1 MRMLTGSNESDS
13 GSGDAK
19 EWIGSLSYRSEAA
32 APPSKTD
39 LDRLLTQAKARNR
52 ALGVTGMLLYDSGR
66 YFQTLEGPPE
76 ALDDVWASIR
86 RDPRHGSIEVL
97 SQHIVPARLFS
108 GWDMQLYSRAR
119 DPKRL
124 SPQIGGGIVPLADH
138 VPLAGRHALDGDD
151 RRLSALIG
159 DLMAQGWVGDALI
172 THLIEPTARALGD
185 AWLADDCSELDLT
198 IGLSMLQ
205 LAGHAVHAGSGVDG
219 IRQRRYSIL
228 LASAPGE
235 PHMLGPSLLGD
246 MFTDAGWIVDMTFPD
261 DDDALTREVRA
272 RRPDAV
278 DIALSD
284 ALSRDHTLA
293 TLRET
298 IERTRLVTANETMV
312 ISVGGR
318 LFAEAAATALTVG
331 ADHARRT
338 AAGTSLNIAALIDQR
353 RRKQT

>member
-1 MRMLTGSNESDS
+1 MLTGSDQGDS
-13 GSGDAK
+13 GCGDDVD
-19 EWIGSLSYRSEAA
+19 WIGSLSYRSEAA
-32 APPSKTD
+32 APPSRSD
-39 LDRLLTQAKARNR
+39 LDTLLTQAQARNR
-52 ALGVTGMLLYDSGR
+52 ALGVTGMMLYDNGR

-76 ALDDVWASIR
+76 ALDDIWASIR

-108 GWDMQLYSRAR
+108 GWDMQLYSRVL
-119 DPKRL
+119 DPRQL
-124 SPQIGGGIVPLADH
+124 SSQRGNRPVPLAEH
-138 VPLAGRHALDGDD
+138 VPQAQRHALDGDD
-151 RRLSALIG
+151 RRLNALIG
-159 DLMAQGWVGDALI
+159 DLMAQGWIGDALI

-205 LAGHAVHAGSGVDG
+205 LAGHTVHAGSSVEG

-261 DDDALTREVRA
+261 SDEELTREVRA

-284 ALSRDHTLA
+284 ALGREHTLA

-298 IERTRLVTANETMV
+298 IERTRLVTPDETMV
-312 ISVGGR
+312 VSVGGR
-318 LFAEAAATALTVG
+318 LFAEAAATALSVG

-338 AAGTSLNIAALIDQR
+338 ASGTSLSIAALIDQR
-353 RRKQT
+353 RRRQS